1 MTARRLFTLL
11 SFVTMVGASLWVV
24 RSHWPDGGMPWL
36 AWPAHVAA
44 LLITLGEVATRA
56 LKIQASAWAVG
67 APLRYG
73 TALRVCL
80 AGDFAAAVTP
90 ARVGAE
96 PARFLVLAEAGLST
110 ANRLLVL
117 FLELFLEMCSL
128 ALVCLGLAL
137 AFGGYGAS
145 ASGLIGLVG
154 GYSVAVLGAGA
165 FGLALSRHHA
175 NGPPPRWARRLGLH
189 AGRWRVV
196 QRQVRQVRDS
206 VRALR
211 RANVRRM
218 LAAYAAS
225 VLHVIGKVAVLP
237 ALVFLG
243 DRTFSLTMETLAP
256 LVLWPLALFYG
267 GVVVPAP
274 GGGGVIEGAFAL
286 ALDGAIP
293 AGIFAASLLWWRFY
307 TYYIYLLVGGIAAGD
322 TVRRLI
328 AVRAQGGQLSVS
340 HAHVHAHAHALSGEA
355 S

>member
-11 SFVTMVGASLWVV
+11 SFVTMVGASAWVV
-24 RSHWPDGGMPWL
+24 GSHWPAEGAPSLPWV
-36 AWPAHVAA
+36 AHAAA
-44 LLITLGEVATRA
+44 LAITLGEVLTRA

-67 APLRYG
+67 CPIGYG

-90 ARVGAE
+90 ARSGAE

-110 ANRLLVL
+110 ANRLLIL
-117 FLELFLEMCSL
+117 FLELFLEMWSL

-165 FGLALSRHHA
+165 AGLVLSRRHA
-175 NGPPPRWARRLGLH
+175 HGPPPAWARRLGLH
-189 AGRWRVV
+189 AGRWRAV
-196 QRQVRQVRDS
+196 QRQLRQLRAS

-211 RANVRRM
+211 GANVARM
-218 LAAYAAS
+218 LVAYLAS
-225 VLHVIGKVAVLP
+225 VVHIVGKVAVLP
-237 ALVFLG
+237 AIVFLA
-243 DRTFSLTMETLAP
+243 DRMFPLTMETLAP

-286 ALDGAIP
+286 ALGDAIP
-293 AGIFAASLLWWRFY
+293 AGTFAAALLWWRFY
-307 TYYIYLLVGGIAAGD
+307 TYYIYLLVGGVAAGD
-322 TVRRLI
+322 TVRRLL
-328 AVRAQGGQLSVS
+328 ATRGGRDASPEFTVP
-340 HAHVHAHAHALSGEA
+340 SGAA

>member
-11 SFVTMVGASLWVV
+11 SFVTMVGASLWVL
-24 RSHWPDGGMPWL
+24 RAHWPDGGMPWL

-56 LKIQASAWAVG
+56 LKIQASAWAVDT
-67 APLRYG
+67 PLRYG

-90 ARVGAE
+90 ARAGAE
-96 PARFLVLAEAGLST
+96 PARFLVLGEAGLST
-110 ANRLLVL
+110 GKRLLVL
-117 FLELFLEMCSL
+117 FLELFLEMWSL

-137 AFGGYGAS
+137 AFRGYGAS

-154 GYSVAVLGAGA
+154 GYSGAVLGAGA
-165 FGLALSRHHA
+165 LGLALSRRHA
-175 NGPPPRWARRLGLH
+175 NGPPPRWARRIGLG

-196 QRQVRQVRDS
+196 QRQVRQIRDS

-211 RANVRRM
+211 GANVRRM
-218 LAAYAAS
+218 LVAYAAS
-225 VLHVIGKVAVLP
+225 VLHVAGKVAVLP

-243 DRTFSLTMETLAP
+243 DRSFPVTMETLAP

-322 TVRRLI
+322 TVHRLI
-328 AVRAQGGQLSVS
+328 AAKTQGANSPETFAPS
-340 HAHVHAHAHALSGEA
+340 HAHVLSGE
-355 S
+355 SS